1 MRLLRSSCYDRRF
14 LSCHRF
20 RPSPDRHAPRL
31 RSIYLSAG
39 LNLLAP
45 IISFKLYWLLVAV
58 PALGGYKLWIF
69 AKPFLAQKTAAAQSR
84 AAAAI
89 DGANANGAGAAE
101 SSSKRAEKMKK
112 KQEKL
117 ERAQTGGRGA
127 RR

>member
-1 MRLLRSSCYDRRF
+1 L
-14 LSCHRF
+14 
-20 RPSPDRHAPRL
+20 P
-31 RSIYLSAG
+31 RSIYLSSG

-45 IISFKLYWLLVAV
+45 ILSFKLYWLLLAV

-69 AKPFLAQKTAAAQSR
+69 AKPFIAQQTANAQNRATAALE
-84 AAAAI
+84 
-89 DGANANGAGAAE
+89 GANANGAAE